1 MFQFPGSA
9 SRSRGIPCL
18 QHGGLPHSDTCGSRP
33 VCGSPRLFAAYHVL
47 HRLREPR
54 HPPYALLHFLLDS
67 PMCSLL
73 GILSYTSP
81 LFFYYLLS
89 TLSLQYVNEPFARI
103 CSFASIR
110 NGYPSSC
117 SGTGNAITGPRS
129 AVDCHTANASHAHY
143 LFQPFNSNQP
153 RSVGLSFVSGLAT
166 RVPLCGEYR
175 IRTDDPLLAKQV
187 L

>member
-9 SRSRGIPCL
+9 SRLRGIPCL

-33 VCGSPRLFAAYHVL
+33 VCGSPQLFAAYHVL
-47 HRLREPR
+47 HSLREPR

-89 TLSLQYVNEPFARI
+89 TLSLQYVNELFAG
-103 CSFASIR
+103 ASNALSAER
-110 NGYPSSC
+110 LVPCEGNAS
-117 SGTGNAITGPRS
+117 GNAII
-129 AVDCHTANASHAHY
+129 D
-143 LFQPFNSNQP
+143 QP
-153 RSVGLSFVSGLAT
+153 RAHSFQLPAFLLPLPVSTFQFQNNLVRLPRALSLSAQVF
-166 RVPLCGEYR
+166 PCGEYR